1 MNAVYEI
8 KLDVIALARKYAGKW
23 VAMRP
28 DTYEVIASGT
38 SAEEVLAA
46 AERAGVEE
54 PLIADVVESYG
65 SHVPCLHF
73 HIERK

>member
-23 VAMRP
+23 VAIRP

-65 SHVPCLHF
+65 SHVPCLQL
-73 HIERK
+73 